1 MFRHKGK
8 SRRPVHN
15 LKLASLLSFV
25 AGIVN
30 VTGFFAV
37 AVLTTNVTGHF
48 AYFADDVIK
57 QDFSGAG
64 VFLIYIL
71 CYLAG
76 AFASNTILETGLRLT
91 PRYAQTIPVFVEI
104 ILLSAVAFPDFDT
117 IYEMAKATACILLF
131 AMGLQNATVTRIS
144 NAVVR
149 TTHLTGL
156 FTDLGIDLSQMLFY
170 GRSVRRKQL
179 FTSIILRFSIIIFFF
194 LGCMV
199 GGLGYSYYRNKILG
213 VAIVCL
219 AIGAVYSTL
228 RFRILV
234 AQKKWSYRSPSQI
247 ER

>member
-48 AYFADDVIK
+48 AYFADNVLRR
-57 QDFSGAG
+57 DFSGAWVLMG
-64 VFLIYIL
+64 YIL

-76 AFASNTILETGLRLT
+76 AFLSNTILETGFRLT

-104 ILLSAVAFPDFDT
+104 LLLSAVALPGFDAIHEAGT
-117 IYEMAKATACILLF
+117 ETACLLLF

-156 FTDLGIDLSQMLFY
+156 FTDLGIDVSQLLFY
-170 GRSVRRKQL
+170 GRSVQRSQL
-179 FTSIILRFSIIIFFF
+179 ITSITLRLSIIVFFF

-199 GGLGYSYYRNKILG
+199 GGVGYTYYRNKILL

-219 AIGAVYSTL
+219 SAGAVYST
-228 RFRILV
+228 FRYHILI
-234 AQKKWSYRSPSQI
+234 AQKSRSHRSLP
-247 ER
+247 